1 MGVFVVPVL
10 VCSLVAVVFFCLGC
24 LTNAR
29 ATSRGWQETFDI
41 NRQYWKAKLAD
52 AERRASEANEQW
64 GNWERFARSLA
75 DHLWRLWSERDH
87 ANLWADA
94 GFEVA
99 DTYAKQAAEERR
111 WMKHYQCVCD
121 EIQSV
126 LDKADKGPA

>member
-1 MGVFVVPVL
+1 M
-10 VCSLVAVVFFCLGC
+10 
-24 LTNAR
+24 
-29 ATSRGWQETFDI
+29 

-52 AERRASEANEQW
+52 AERRASEANEHW

-75 DHLWRLWSERDH
+75 DHLWRLWGERDH
-87 ANLWADA
+87 ADLRADV

-99 DTYAKQAAEERR
+99 DTYAKQDAEARR